1 MTTINNNFDDIIL
14 NRRSIRKY
22 QHLDITDD
30 TIQKIFAMALR
41 APSSKNYQPWTF
53 RIIKTKAAKDK
64 YSQLFIG
71 NRSQYETAS
80 AMIIIL
86 VDTRYAARADVIYDK
101 AIQAGVMS
109 LESKEKQM
117 NNIKN
122 NHPNPMDIVKTAYLN
137 AGMVA
142 MNLMLAA
149 RHFGLDTCPIAGFDR
164 PNAPQAFNLEHH
176 EAVLAISI
184 GIADDLGYPSVRLDF
199 DEVAKIE

>member
-1 MTTINNNFDDIIL
+1 MTTINNHFEDIIL

-22 QHLDITDD
+22 QHVDITDD

-80 AMIIIL
+80 AMIILL

-117 NNIKN
+117 NNIK
-122 NHPNPMDIVKTAYLN
+122 
-137 AGMVA
+137 
-142 MNLMLAA
+142 
-149 RHFGLDTCPIAGFDR
+149 
-164 PNAPQAFNLEHH
+164 
-176 EAVLAISI
+176 S
-184 GIADDLGYPSVRLDF
+184 
-199 DEVAKIE
+199 